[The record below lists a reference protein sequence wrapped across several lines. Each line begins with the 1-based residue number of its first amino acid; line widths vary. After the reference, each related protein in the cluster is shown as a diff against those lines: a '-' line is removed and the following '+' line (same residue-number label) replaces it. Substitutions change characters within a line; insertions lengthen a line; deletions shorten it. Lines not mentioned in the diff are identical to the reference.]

1 MVSRIKRY
9 YSRREEALL
18 LHIILMIYRVVANF
32 LTTSPAAYTYYLM
45 ILGGVVWN
53 SLGSGWVGPAFQDYS
68 RSFGICYLVCVIL
81 SWISTIISPTFVLSG
96 RILCYG

>member
-18 LHIILMIYRVVANF
+18 LRVILVIHRVVANF
-32 LTTSPAAYTYYLM
+32 LTTSPAAYMYYLM

-53 SLGSGWVGPAFQDYS
+53 SLGSGWVEPAFKDYS
-68 RSFGICYLVCVIL
+68 RSFGVCYLVCVIL
-81 SWISTIISPTFVLSG
+81 SWISTIVSPTFVLSG
-96 RILCYG
+96 KFLYCL